1 MTLYFDMDG
10 TIANL
15 YGVDGWL
22 DYLIAE
28 DATPYLIAEPLINLS
43 LFARY
48 LNQLQRLGINIGIVS
63 WLAKNSND
71 EYDALVTEAKQEW
84 LRNHLKSVEWDEIH
98 IVKYGTPKQT
108 VVNDIG
114 FLFDDEAPNREKW
127 DERYSYDEKE
137 ILETLKSWLDR
148 LR

>member
-1 MTLYFDMDG
+1 MDG

-71 EYDALVTEAKQEW
+71 EYDALVTEAKQKW
-84 LRNHLKSVEWDEIH
+84 LKNHLKSVEWDEIH

-108 VVNDIG
+108 VVDDIG
-114 FLFDDEAPNREKW
+114 FLFDDEKPNREKW

>member
-71 EYDALVTEAKQEW
+71 EYDALVTEAKQKW

-127 DERYSYDEKE
+127 DKRYSYDEKE

>member
-22 DYLIAE
+22 DDLINYNPRPYRE
-28 DATPYLIAEPLINLS
+28 ATPLINLR

-48 LNQLQRLGINIGIVS
+48 LNQLQALGINIGIVS
-63 WLAKNSND
+63 WLSKNSTD
-71 EYDALVTEAKQEW
+71 EYDEMVTRAKEKW
-84 LRNHLKSVEWDEIH
+84 LRQHLKSVHWDEIH
-98 IVKYGTPKQT
+98 IVSYGTPKQT
-108 VVNDIG
+108 VVNDLG
-114 FLFDDEAPNREKW
+114 FLFDDEEQNRKNWGEQ
-127 DERYSYDEKE
+127 YTYDEKE

>member
-22 DYLIAE
+22 DDLINYNPRPYKE
-28 DATPYLIAEPLINLS
+28 ATPLINLS

-48 LNQLQRLGINIGIVS
+48 LNQLQALGINIGIVS
-63 WLAKNSND
+63 WLSKNSTD
-71 EYDALVTEAKQEW
+71 EYDEMVTRAKEKW
-84 LRNHLKSVEWDEIH
+84 LRQHLKSVHWDEIH
-98 IVKYGTPKQT
+98 IVAYGTPKQT

-114 FLFDDEAPNREKW
+114 FLFDDEKPNRENWGEK
-127 DERYSYDEKE
+127 YTYDEKE